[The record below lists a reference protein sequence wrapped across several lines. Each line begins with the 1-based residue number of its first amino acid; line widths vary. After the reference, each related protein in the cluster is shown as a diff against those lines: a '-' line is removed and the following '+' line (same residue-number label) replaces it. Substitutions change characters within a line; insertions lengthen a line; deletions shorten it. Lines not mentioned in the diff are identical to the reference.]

1 MRAIEQIVQ
10 KIMTIEQAKAFMQAC
25 KITGKTVAFTNGC
38 FDLIHPGHIDY
49 LRKAKACGDILIIG
63 LNSDASIQRL
73 KGKER
78 PINDFYF
85 RSSILA
91 ALEFVDYI
99 VKFEDDTPLFLIK
112 QILPNIL
119 IKGSDYTID
128 RIVGAKE
135 VLEKGGEVKTIDFLE
150 GFSSTLII
158 NKIKNLNS

>member
-1 MRAIEQIVQ
+1 MKSDKIISVAQASEITNKIQ
-10 KIMTIEQAKAFMQAC
+10 KSNQK
-25 KITGKTVAFTNGC
+25 VVFTNGC
-38 FDLIHPGHIDY
+38 FDLIHPGHVDY

-63 LNSDASIQRL
+63 LNSDSSIKRL

-85 RSSILA
+85 RSTILA

-112 QILPNIL
+112 QILPDVL
-119 IKGSDYTID
+119 IKGSDYTVD
-128 RIVGAKE
+128 KIVGAKE
-135 VLEKGGEVKTIDFLE
+135 VLENGGEVKTIEFLE
-150 GFSSTLII
+150 GFSSSLII

>member
-1 MRAIEQIVQ
+1 MKSD
-10 KIMTIEQAKAFMQAC
+10 KII
-25 KITGKTVAFTNGC
+25 TVAQASDLTKDLQKSNKKVVFTNGC

-112 QILPNIL
+112 QISPNIL
-119 IKGSDYTID
+119 IKGSDYTVD
-128 RIVGAKE
+128 KIVGAKE

-150 GFSSTLII
+150 GFSSTSII

>member
-1 MRAIEQIVQ
+1 MKSD
-10 KIMTIEQAKAFMQAC
+10 KII
-25 KITGKTVAFTNGC
+25 TVAQASDLTKDLQKSNKKVVFTNGC
-38 FDLIHPGHIDY
+38 FDLIHPGHVDY

-85 RSSILA
+85 RSTILA

-99 VKFEDDTPLFLIK
+99 VKFEDDTPLYLIK

>member
-1 MRAIEQIVQ
+1 MKSD
-10 KIMTIEQAKAFMQAC
+10 KII
-25 KITGKTVAFTNGC
+25 TVAQASDLTKDLQKSNKKVVFTNGC

-85 RSSILA
+85 RSTILA

-112 QILPNIL
+112 QISPNIL
-119 IKGSDYTID
+119 IKGSDYTVD

>member
-1 MRAIEQIVQ
+1 MKSDKIITVAQASDLTKDLQ
-10 KIMTIEQAKAFMQAC
+10 KINK
-25 KITGKTVAFTNGC
+25 KVVFTNGC

-85 RSSILA
+85 RSTILA

-99 VKFEDDTPLFLIK
+99 VKFEDDTPLYLIK

-135 VLEKGGEVKTIDFLE
+135 VLEKGGEVKTIDFSNL
-150 GFSSTLII
+150 FHILNQIL
-158 NKIKNLNS
+158 NKRAVKA

>member
-1 MRAIEQIVQ
+1 MKSD
-10 KIMTIEQAKAFMQAC
+10 KII
-25 KITGKTVAFTNGC
+25 TVAQASDLTKDLQKSNKKVVFTNGC
-38 FDLIHPGHIDY
+38 FDLIHPGHVDY

-85 RSSILA
+85 RSTILA

-99 VKFEDDTPLFLIK
+99 VKFEDDTPLYLIK

-128 RIVGAKE
+128 KIVGAKE

-150 GFSSTLII
+150 GFSSSSII

>member
-1 MRAIEQIVQ
+1 MKLDKIISVAQASEITNKIQ
-10 KIMTIEQAKAFMQAC
+10 KSNQK
-25 KITGKTVAFTNGC
+25 VVFTNGC
-38 FDLIHPGHIDY
+38 FDLIHPGHVDY

-63 LNSDASIQRL
+63 LNSDSSIKRL

-85 RSSILA
+85 RSTILA

-112 QILPNIL
+112 QILPDVL
-119 IKGSDYTID
+119 IKGSDYTVD
-128 RIVGAKE
+128 KIVGAKE
-135 VLEKGGEVKTIDFLE
+135 VLENGGEVKTIEFLE
-150 GFSSTLII
+150 GFSSSLII

>member
-1 MRAIEQIVQ
+1 MKSDKIITVAQASDLTKDLQ
-10 KIMTIEQAKAFMQAC
+10 KINK
-25 KITGKTVAFTNGC
+25 KVVFTNGC

-112 QILPNIL
+112 QISPNIL
-119 IKGSDYTID
+119 IKGSDYNVD
-128 RIVGAKE
+128 KIVGAKE

>member
-1 MRAIEQIVQ
+1 MKSD
-10 KIMTIEQAKAFMQAC
+10 KII
-25 KITGKTVAFTNGC
+25 TVAQASDLTKDLQKSNKKVVFTNGC

-85 RSSILA
+85 RSTILA

-99 VKFEDDTPLFLIK
+99 VKFEDDTPLYLIK

>member
-1 MRAIEQIVQ
+1 MKSDKIITVAQASDLTKDLQ
-10 KIMTIEQAKAFMQAC
+10 KINK
-25 KITGKTVAFTNGC
+25 KVVFTNGC

-150 GFSSTLII
+150 GFSSTSII

>member
-1 MRAIEQIVQ
+1 MKSDKIITVAQASDLTKDLQ
-10 KIMTIEQAKAFMQAC
+10 KINK
-25 KITGKTVAFTNGC
+25 KVVFTNGC

-99 VKFEDDTPLFLIK
+99 VKFDDDTPLYLIK

-128 RIVGAKE
+128 KIVGAKE
-135 VLEKGGEVKTIDFLE
+135 IIENGGEVKTIDFLE

>member
-1 MRAIEQIVQ
+1 MKSDKIISVAQASNLTKDLQ
-10 KIMTIEQAKAFMQAC
+10 KINK
-25 KITGKTVAFTNGC
+25 KVVFTNGC

-112 QILPNIL
+112 QISPNIL
-119 IKGSDYTID
+119 IKGSDYTVD
-128 RIVGAKE
+128 KIVGAKE

-150 GFSSTLII
+150 GFSSTSII

>member
-1 MRAIEQIVQ
+1 MDSI
-10 KIMTIEQAKAFMQAC
+10 KIISVAKASEIAQNQ
-25 KITGKTVAFTNGC
+25 KNNHKKVVFTNGC
-38 FDLIHPGHIDY
+38 FDLLHPGHVDY

-63 LNSDASIQRL
+63 LNSDDSIQRL
-73 KGKER
+73 KGIER

-85 RSSILA
+85 RSTILA

-99 VKFEDDTPLFLIK
+99 VKFDDDTPLFLIK

-128 RIVGAKE
+128 KIVGAKE
-135 VLEKGGEVKTIDFLE
+135 VLEHGGEVKTIDFLE
-150 GFSSTLII
+150 GFSSTSII

>member
-1 MRAIEQIVQ
+1 MKSD
-10 KIMTIEQAKAFMQAC
+10 KII
-25 KITGKTVAFTNGC
+25 TVAQASDLTKDLQKSNKKVVFTNGC

-112 QILPNIL
+112 QISPNIL
-119 IKGSDYTID
+119 IKGSDYTVD
-128 RIVGAKE
+128 KIVGAKE

>member
-1 MRAIEQIVQ
+1 MKSDKIITVAQASDLTKDLQ
-10 KIMTIEQAKAFMQAC
+10 KINK
-25 KITGKTVAFTNGC
+25 KVVFTNGC

-99 VKFEDDTPLFLIK
+99 VKFDDDTPLFLIK
-112 QILPNIL
+112 QISPNIL
-119 IKGSDYTID
+119 IKGSDYTVD
-128 RIVGAKE
+128 KIVGAKE

-150 GFSSTLII
+150 GFSSTSII

>member
-1 MRAIEQIVQ
+1 MKSDKIITVAQASDLTKDLQ
-10 KIMTIEQAKAFMQAC
+10 KINK
-25 KITGKTVAFTNGC
+25 KVVFTNGC

-112 QILPNIL
+112 QISPNIL
-119 IKGSDYTID
+119 IKGSDYTVD
-128 RIVGAKE
+128 KIVGAKE

-150 GFSSTLII
+150 GFSSTSII

>member
-1 MRAIEQIVQ
+1 MKSD
-10 KIMTIEQAKAFMQAC
+10 KII
-25 KITGKTVAFTNGC
+25 TVAQASNLTKDLQKSNKKIVFTNGC

-112 QILPNIL
+112 QISPNIL
-119 IKGSDYTID
+119 IKGSDYIVD
-128 RIVGAKE
+128 KIVGAKE

-150 GFSSTLII
+150 GFSSTSII